1 MKTPP
6 NVVKFRLAGFP
17 VDKLDQ
23 KALQELRALA
33 DGYGMTV
40 EETISTAIDQFVA
53 GCVAEQEV
61 EKNIIPFPRPHPPRF
76 HREDARAQAGIQRTV
91 RG

>member
-6 NVVKFRLAGFP
+6 HVVKFRLAGFP

-40 EETISTAIDQFVA
+40 EEAISTAIDQFVA
-53 GCVAEQEV
+53 SCEAEQEA
-61 EKNIIPFPRPHPPRF
+61 EKNIIAFPRPHR
-76 HREDARAQAGIQRTV
+76 ARSYARLRNPSAQR
-91 RG
+91 

>member
-1 MKTPP
+1 LIKKHCK
-6 NVVKFRLAGFP
+6 NF
-17 VDKLDQ
+17 
-23 KALQELRALA
+23 EHSHRALA

-53 GCVAEQEV
+53 GCVAEQEA
-61 EKNIIPFPRPHPPRF
+61 EKNIIPFPRPHPHAF
-76 HREDARAQAGIQRTV
+76 IAKTHEHKLESKRTV

>member
-6 NVVKFRLAGFP
+6 NVLKFRLAGLA

-33 DGYGMTV
+33 EGYGMTV
-40 EETISTAIDQFVA
+40 EEAISTAINWFVA
-53 GCVAEQEV
+53 SCEADQEAL
-61 EKNIIPFPRPHPPRF
+61 KNIIAFPRPH
-76 HREDARAQAGIQRTV
+76 AA
-91 RG
+91 

>member
-6 NVVKFRLAGFP
+6 NVVKFLLAGFP

-40 EETISTAIDQFVA
+40 EEAISRAIDQFVA
-53 GCVAEQEV
+53 SCEAEQEA
-61 EKNIIPFPRPHPPRF
+61 EKNIIAFPRPHP
-76 HREDARAQAGIQRTV
+76 A
-91 RG
+91 